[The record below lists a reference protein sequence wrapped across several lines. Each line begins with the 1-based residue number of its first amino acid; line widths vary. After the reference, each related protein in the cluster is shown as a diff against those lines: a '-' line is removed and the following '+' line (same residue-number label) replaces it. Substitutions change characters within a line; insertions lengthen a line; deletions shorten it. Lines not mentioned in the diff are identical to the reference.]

1 MTTIADLNLDGLF
14 TGINGMFGI
23 FSGIIGGVENQSG
36 NIGQLVAIAIILTAV
51 LGIVAGLFIV
61 FKKAVGGW
69 NIYGK

>member
-1 MTTIADLNLDGLF
+1 
-14 TGINGMFGI
+14 MFNV
-23 FSGIIGGVENQSG
+23 FAGIIGGVEIQSD